1 MTKKEQQQFQELKEE
16 FDLYRALRWTASIE
30 TDVSVPESSYGNT
43 EGLAKG
49 FLFNDYL
56 GGPRVERACSSS
68 VGHAFGQDDRTT
80 TQNPRRLYSTR
91 LLALKA
97 LRYALEKKC
106 AEKLLEI
113 DRQIQKEESGGE

>member
-16 FDLYRALRWTASIE
+16 FDLYRALRWTEAVE
-30 TDVSVPESSYGNT
+30 TDVPVPERSYGNT

-49 FLFNDYL
+49 FLFNDSL
-56 GGPRVERACSSS
+56 GNPRVEKACSSS
-68 VGHAFGQDDRTT
+68 MNHAFGQDDRTT
-80 TQNPRRLYSTR
+80 TQRPRRLYSTR

-106 AEKLLEI
+106 AETLLRI
-113 DRQIQKEESGGE
+113 DRQIQQG